1 MSEKKKLLEVKDMYV
16 SIHTDSGVVQ
26 AVRGVSF
33 DLYEVETLAIV
44 GESGSGK
51 SITNKAIMG
60 LLPIGGRIDSGTVL
74 LGGKDITH
82 YTEKQMRDVRGAEI
96 SMIFQDPLTSL
107 NPTMTVGKQITEML
121 MLHKPGMTKEQRKER
136 AIELLGMVGIPNP
149 TERFDQYPH
158 QFSGGM
164 RQRVMISIALAC
176 EPKILIADE
185 PTTALDV
192 TIQAQ
197 ILDLLR
203 QLKDKINS
211 SIMLIT
217 HDLGV
222 VANMADYVVVM
233 YAGRVIEK
241 GTAEEVFHHPCHPYT
256 IGLMKSK
263 PVVGKKVEEL
273 YNIPG
278 SVPNP
283 VDMPNYCYFKDR
295 CEMQCE
301 QCKGK
306 YPPEIAISDT
316 HIVSCYRF
324 MDKGEVLGYPKS
336 TNVEELLNG

>member
-33 DLYEVETLAIV
+33 DLYEGETLAIV

-82 YTEKQMRDVRGAEI
+82 YTDKQMRDVRGAEI

-197 ILDLLR
+197 ILDLMKEL
-203 QLKDKINS
+203 QKKINT
-211 SIMLIT
+211 SIIIIT
-217 HDLGV
+217 HNLGV
-222 VANMADYVVVM
+222 VASVADRVLVM
-233 YAGRVIEK
+233 YGGK
-241 GTAEEVFHHPCHPYT
+241 FAEVGDLDEVFYDMKHPYT
-256 IGLMKSK
+256 KGLMESI
-263 PVVGKKVEEL
+263 PNLHSEAVDQDGNTDHNLCQESHS
-273 YNIPG
+273 PG
-278 SVPNP
+278 STA
-283 VDMPNYCYFKDR
+283 DQGDQR
-295 CEMQCE
+295 RDTGAD
-301 QCKGK
+301 GK
-306 YPPEIAISDT
+306 TGLQEIET
-316 HIVSCYRF
+316 
-324 MDKGEVLGYPKS
+324 
-336 TNVEELLNG
+336 

>member
-33 DLYEVETLAIV
+33 DLYECETLAIV

-74 LGGKDITH
+74 LGGKDSTH

-197 ILDLLR
+197 ILDLMKEL
-203 QLKDKINS
+203 QKKINT
-211 SIMLIT
+211 SIIIIT
-217 HDLGV
+217 HNLGV
-222 VANMADYVVVM
+222 VASVADRVLVM
-233 YAGRVIEK
+233 YGGK
-241 GTAEEVFHHPCHPYT
+241 FAEVGDLDEVFYDMKHPYT
-256 IGLMKSK
+256 KGLMESI
-263 PVVGKKVEEL
+263 PILHSEDQDL
-273 YNIPG
+273 YSIPG
-278 SVPNP
+278 SPPDLVKPP
-283 VDMPNYCYFKDR
+283 VGCPFAPR
-295 CEMQCE
+295 CNECLKV
-301 QCKGK
+301 CKL
-306 YPPEIAISDT
+306 YPPKT
-316 HIVSCYRF
+316 HSFSEKHMATCWLYDERV
-324 MDKGEVLGYPKS
+324 KGAK
-336 TNVEELLNG
+336 